1 MSSTPHDLFA
11 ALGLAPALPGARCR
25 GKHHLFD
32 APSELDREPTDVTAA
47 RHAQAIELCRRC
59 TALASCTT
67 WFDSLPKSKRPHGV
81 VAGQINNT
89 RSAGRPAGTTRKER
103 SA

>member
-1 MSSTPHDLFA
+1 MTHTPHDWFI

-32 APSELDREPTDVTAA
+32 APSELDREPAETTAA
-47 RHAQAIELCRRC
+47 RHAQALQLCRGC

-67 WFDSLPKSKRPHGV
+67 WFDSLPTSKRPHGV
-81 VAGQINNT
+81 IAGQINKPKSVRRQSDTN
-89 RSAGRPAGTTRKER
+89 RREESA
-103 SA
+103 